1 MKMLL
6 LCPECHPGLTGVLP
20 TLEHAEITDDG
31 YYVHTCINGH
41 TSLIVNQQQKFEIL
55 FENGAHAM
63 IDGYYRESILS
74 FAASIERFYEFFIR
88 LVSRANKI
96 DFSNFNDTWKLVA
109 SQSERQLGAYI
120 LLYLNTF
127 RETPQLLPS
136 GKVSLRN
143 SVAHKGYIPKR
154 EEAIDYGQSVL
165 DVIYKTLSKLKVDY
179 HDALN
184 EEIMFRIEA
193 GYEKARRQ
201 GLKPSTFYS
210 ATIISIGD
218 TSTQER
224 NLEEEIHKLTE
235 RREMEKKAS
244 DYIGDINKLGQALMM
259 SLKKNV

>member
-6 LCPECHPGLTGVLP
+6 VCPECHPGLKGVFP

-31 YYVHTCINGH
+31 YYVHTCMNGH

-74 FAASIERFYEFFIR
+74 FAASLERFYEFFIR
-88 LVSRANKI
+88 LINRANKV
-96 DFSNFNDTWKLVA
+96 DLSVFNETWRLVA

-120 LLYLNTF
+120 FLYLNTF
-127 RETPQLLPS
+127 REAPQLLPS

-143 SVAHKGYIPKR
+143 NVAHKGYIPKR
-154 EEAIDYGQSVL
+154 QEAIDYGQSVL
-165 DVIYKTLSKLKVDY
+165 NIIYTTLARLKVDY
-179 HDALN
+179 QDVLSD
-184 EEIMFRIEA
+184 EIFSRIEI

-210 ATIISIGD
+210 STIISIND
-218 TSTQER
+218 ASAQER
-224 NLEEEIHKLTE
+224 ILEEEIHKLTE
-235 RREMEKKAS
+235 RREMERQAA
-244 DYIGDINKLGQALMM
+244 DYLGHINKFGQALV
-259 SLKKNV
+259 SNIKKT